1 MHDLEDPKEQFV
13 CGVTHDYAWN
23 ELMSM
28 KQQLMAIAK
37 RCENLESVLKSRA
50 SEVSNYVQYLESKVR
65 MLKELVPEHAK
76 E

>member
-1 MHDLEDPKEQFV
+1 MHDRDESEEQFV

-37 RCENLESVLKSRA
+37 RCENLESVLKSRDL
-50 SEVSNYVQYLESKVR
+50 EISNYVQYLESKVR
-65 MLKELVPEHAK
+65 MLKALMPQEAK